1 MAQKER
7 QALQPPP
14 KSVAVEN
21 VVVRFGQTTALDDV
35 SLSLGAGVTAL
46 LGENGAGKTT
56 LMRVFATLLTPA
68 AGSLLVDAG
77 PLSSRRDLAQYRA
90 RIGYMPQ
97 VVPTLKHLTV
107 RQFLEYFAYLKGID
121 RAVAVR
127 ETTECLQQVGL
138 EAKADERTTS
148 LSGGM
153 QRRMGLAVALL
164 GDPQILLLDEPTAG
178 LDPVQRVEMREL
190 VLSCSRSRP
199 VLLSTHLSEDVRALA
214 ERTVVLHSGRLIFDG
229 SLADLTDADAGRGH
243 TAQQPTANE
252 VEAAFIALVR
262 SNGAPA

>member
-1 MAQKER
+1 
-7 QALQPPP
+7 
-14 KSVAVEN
+14 VEN
-21 VVVRFGQTTALDDV
+21 VVVRFGQLTALESV
-35 SLSLGAGVTAL
+35 SLSLKAGVTAL

-56 LMRVFATLLTPA
+56 LLRVFATLLEPA
-68 AGSLLVDAG
+68 AGTLLVDDR
-77 PLSSRRDLAQYRA
+77 PLSSRRDVAHYRA

-97 VVPTLKHLTV
+97 VVPTLRHLTV

-121 RAVAVR
+121 RASAVR
-127 ETTECLQQVGL
+127 ETTSCLRQVGL
-138 EAKADERTTS
+138 ADKADERTTA

-190 VLSCSRSRP
+190 VQACSRSRP
-199 VLLSTHLSEDVRALA
+199 VLLSTHLSEDVRTLA
-214 ERTVVLHSGRLIFDG
+214 ERTVVLHSGRVIFDG
-229 SLADLTDADAGRGH
+229 SLTDLTDADAGRAG
-243 TAQQPTANE
+243 TAEQPTANE

-262 SNGAPA
+262 SGGARA